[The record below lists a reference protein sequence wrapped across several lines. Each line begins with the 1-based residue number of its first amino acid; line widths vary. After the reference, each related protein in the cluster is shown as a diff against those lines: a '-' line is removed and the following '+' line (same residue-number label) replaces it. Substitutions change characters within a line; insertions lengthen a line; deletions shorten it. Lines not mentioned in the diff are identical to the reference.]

1 MAPRLSVTVIR
12 IFGLFPRFI
21 TMPLISLFFVAE
33 IFKIVDGMRRIQS
46 FFFANLTG
54 SHRIFF
60 RGMMPRRAGITL
72 PEQIAVRIQ
81 TWTLFTA
88 IQHGSLPPKHQS
100 LY

>member
-1 MAPRLSVTVIR
+1 
-12 IFGLFPRFI
+12 
-21 TMPLISLFFVAE
+21 
-33 IFKIVDGMRRIQS
+33 
-46 FFFANLTG
+46 
-54 SHRIFF
+54 
-60 RGMMPRRAGITL
+60 L